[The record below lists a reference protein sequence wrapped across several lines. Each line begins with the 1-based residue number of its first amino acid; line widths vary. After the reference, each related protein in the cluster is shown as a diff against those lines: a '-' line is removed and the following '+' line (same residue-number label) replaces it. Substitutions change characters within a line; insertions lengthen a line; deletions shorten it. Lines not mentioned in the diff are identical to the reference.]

1 MNRITENLTYLI
13 TGTQSPDYT
22 KELKPYLLFAVL
34 NTFGLIILKN
44 GKIIAET
51 SF

>member
-1 MNRITENLTYLI
+1 MSRIITDLTYLI

-22 KELKPYLLFAVL
+22 KELKPYLLFAIL
-34 NTFGLIILKN
+34 NTIGLIVLKT
-44 GKIIAET
+44 GKIIVVT